1 MTDPASLQFLAV
13 AIDALANAIALRR
26 LARPPIA

>member
-1 MTDPASLQFLAV
+1 LAV

-26 LARPPIA
+26 LARPAIA